1 MELSMQNLDAKK
13 LALMALRKKLRQLE
27 MATEGETSEQEENMS
42 DLSTDEK
49 GYSNQVE
56 DAREEADTMAAA
68 EGEDGEKEVSVE
80 MEIEGDTGGMEALY
94 KRMREDF
101 GSEPES
107 RKATGKK
114 VSMRGG
120 MSGMGAMKQAM
131 IMGKKKK

>member
-80 MEIEGDTGGMEALY
+80 MEIEGDMGGMEALY

-120 MSGMGAMKQAM
+120 MSSGMEAMQKVM
-131 IMGKKKK
+131 SKKKK

>member
-1 MELSMQNLDAKK
+1 MQNLDAKK

-27 MATEGETSEQEENMS
+27 METSGSSEEQASNMD

-56 DAREEADTMAAA
+56 DAREEADTMAAC

-80 MEIEGDTGGMEALY
+80 MELEGDTGGMEELY

-107 RKATGKK
+107 RKASGKK

-120 MSGMGAMKQAM
+120 MSSGMEAMQKVM
-131 IMGKKKK
+131 SKKKK

>member
-1 MELSMQNLDAKK
+1 MELIMQNLDAKK

-42 DLSTDEK
+42 GLSTDEK

-80 MEIEGDTGGMEALY
+80 MEIEGDMGGMEALY

-101 GSEPES
+101 GAEPES

-120 MSGMGAMKQAM
+120 MSSGMKAMQKVM
-131 IMGKKKK
+131 SKKKK

>member
-1 MELSMQNLDAKK
+1 
-13 LALMALRKKLRQLE
+13 
-27 MATEGETSEQEENMS
+27 MATEGETSEQDQNMG

-56 DAREEADTMAAA
+56 DAREEADTIAAC

-120 MSGMGAMKQAM
+120 MSSGMEAMQKVM
-131 IMGKKKK
+131 SKKKK

>member
-1 MELSMQNLDAKK
+1 MQNLDAKK

-27 MATEGETSEQEENMS
+27 MATEGETSEQDANMG

-49 GYSNQVE
+49 GYGNQVE
-56 DAREEADTMAAA
+56 DAREEADTIAAA

-120 MSGMGAMKQAM
+120 MSSGMEAMQKVM
-131 IMGKKKK
+131 SKKKK

>member
-1 MELSMQNLDAKK
+1 MQNLDAKK

-27 MATEGETSEQEENMS
+27 METSGASPEQASNMD

-49 GYSNQVE
+49 GYNNQVE

-68 EGEDGEKEVSVE
+68 EGEDGEKEVSIE
-80 MEIEGDTGGMEALY
+80 MEVEGEGAPSGGMEELY
-94 KRMREDF
+94 KRMKEDF
-101 GSEPES
+101 GAEPES

-120 MSGMGAMKQAM
+120 MSSGMEAMQKVM
-131 IMGKKKK
+131 SKKKK

>member
-1 MELSMQNLDAKK
+1 MELIMQNLDAKK

-27 MATEGETSEQEENMS
+27 MATEGETSEQDANLG

-120 MSGMGAMKQAM
+120 MSSGMEAMQKVM
-131 IMGKKKK
+131 SKKKK

>member
-1 MELSMQNLDAKK
+1 MQNLDAKK

-27 MATEGETSEQEENMS
+27 METSGASPEQASNMD

-49 GYSNQVE
+49 GYGNQVE

-94 KRMREDF
+94 KRMKEDF
-101 GSEPES
+101 GAESES
-107 RKATGKK
+107 RKATGQK
-114 VSMRGG
+114 VAMRGG
-120 MSGMGAMKQAM
+120 MNGGMAMHKAM
-131 IMGKKKK
+131 MMGKKKK

>member
-1 MELSMQNLDAKK
+1 MQNLDAKK

-27 MATEGETSEQEENMS
+27 MATEGETSEQDQNMG

-94 KRMREDF
+94 KRMKEDF
-101 GSEPES
+101 GAEPES

-120 MSGMGAMKQAM
+120 MNGMGAMKQAM

>member
-1 MELSMQNLDAKK
+1 MQNLDAKK

-27 MATEGETSEQEENMS
+27 METSGASPEQSSNMD

-49 GYSNQVE
+49 GFSNQVE
-56 DAREEADTMAAA
+56 DAREEADTIAAVD
-68 EGEDGEKEVSVE
+68 GEDGEKEVSVE

-120 MSGMGAMKQAM
+120 MSSGMEAMKQVM
-131 IMGKKKK
+131 SKKKK

>member
-1 MELSMQNLDAKK
+1 MELIMQNLDAKK

-80 MEIEGDTGGMEALY
+80 MEIEGDMGGMEALY

-101 GSEPES
+101 GAEPES

-120 MSGMGAMKQAM
+120 MSSGMEAMQKVM
-131 IMGKKKK
+131 SKKKK

>member
-1 MELSMQNLDAKK
+1 MQNLDAKK

-27 MATEGETSEQEENMS
+27 METAGSSEEQASNMD

-56 DAREEADTMAAA
+56 DAREEADTMAAC

-120 MSGMGAMKQAM
+120 MSSGMEAMQKVM
-131 IMGKKKK
+131 SKKKK

>member
-1 MELSMQNLDAKK
+1 MQNLDAKK

-27 MATEGETSEQEENMS
+27 METAGSSEEQASNMD

-56 DAREEADTMAAA
+56 DAREEADTMAAC

-80 MEIEGDTGGMEALY
+80 MELEGDTGGMEALY

-120 MSGMGAMKQAM
+120 MSSGMEAMQKVM
-131 IMGKKKK
+131 SKKKK

>member
-1 MELSMQNLDAKK
+1 MQNLDAKK

-27 MATEGETSEQEENMS
+27 LETSGASPEQSSNMD

-49 GYSNQVE
+49 GFSNQVE

-94 KRMREDF
+94 KRMKEDF
-101 GSEPES
+101 GAEPES

-120 MSGMGAMKQAM
+120 MSSGMEAMQKVM
-131 IMGKKKK
+131 SKKKK

>member
-1 MELSMQNLDAKK
+1 MELIMQNLDAKK

-27 MATEGETSEQEENMS
+27 MATEGETSEQDANMG

-101 GSEPES
+101 GAEPES

-120 MSGMGAMKQAM
+120 MCGAEAM
-131 IMGKKKK
+131 QKVIGKKKK

>member
-1 MELSMQNLDAKK
+1 MQNLDAKK

-42 DLSTDEK
+42 GLSTDEK

-80 MEIEGDTGGMEALY
+80 MEIEGDMGGMEALY

-101 GSEPES
+101 GAEPES

-120 MSGMGAMKQAM
+120 MSSGMKAMQKVM
-131 IMGKKKK
+131 SKKKK

>member
-1 MELSMQNLDAKK
+1 MELIMQNLDAKK

-80 MEIEGDTGGMEALY
+80 MEIEGDMGGMEALY

-120 MSGMGAMKQAM
+120 MSSGMEAMQKVM
-131 IMGKKKK
+131 SKKKK

>member
-1 MELSMQNLDAKK
+1 MQNLDAKK

-27 MATEGETSEQEENMS
+27 METAGSSEEQASNMD

-56 DAREEADTMAAA
+56 DAREEADTMAAC

-80 MEIEGDTGGMEALY
+80 MELEGDTGGMEELY

-120 MSGMGAMKQAM
+120 MSSGMEAMQKVM
-131 IMGKKKK
+131 SKKKK

>member
-1 MELSMQNLDAKK
+1 MQNLDAKK

-80 MEIEGDTGGMEALY
+80 MEIEGDMGGMEALY

-101 GSEPES
+101 GAEPES

-120 MSGMGAMKQAM
+120 MSSGMEAMQKVM
-131 IMGKKKK
+131 SKKKK

>member
-1 MELSMQNLDAKK
+1 MQNLDAKK

-27 MATEGETSEQEENMS
+27 MATEGESSEQDENMG

-80 MEIEGDTGGMEALY
+80 MEIEGDEGGMEALY

-107 RKATGKK
+107 RKASGKK
-114 VSMRGG
+114 VAMRGG
-120 MSGMGAMKQAM
+120 MNGAGAMKQAM

>member
-1 MELSMQNLDAKK
+1 MQNLDAKK

-27 MATEGETSEQEENMS
+27 LETSGASPEQSSNMD

-49 GYSNQVE
+49 GFSNQVE

-94 KRMREDF
+94 KRMKEDF
-101 GSEPES
+101 GAEPES

-120 MSGMGAMKQAM
+120 MSSGMEAMQKVS
-131 IMGKKKK
+131 KKKK

>member
-1 MELSMQNLDAKK
+1 MQNLDAKK

-27 MATEGETSEQEENMS
+27 MATEGETSEQDQNMG

-56 DAREEADTMAAA
+56 DAREEADTIAAC

-120 MSGMGAMKQAM
+120 MSSGMEAMQKVM
-131 IMGKKKK
+131 SKKKK

>member
-1 MELSMQNLDAKK
+1 MQNLDAKK

-27 MATEGETSEQEENMS
+27 LETNGEPSEGPLG

-56 DAREEADTMAAA
+56 DAREEAEVISAVD
-68 EGEDGEKEVSVE
+68 GEDGEKEVSIE
-80 MEIEGDTGGMEALY
+80 MEVEGPSDGMEELY

-101 GSEPES
+101 GAEPES
-107 RKATGKK
+107 RKVAGKK

-120 MSGMGAMKQAM
+120 MCSGAEAMQKV
-131 IMGKKKK
+131 IGKKKK

>member
-1 MELSMQNLDAKK
+1 
-13 LALMALRKKLRQLE
+13 MALRKKLRQLE

-80 MEIEGDTGGMEALY
+80 MEIEGDMGGMEALY

-120 MSGMGAMKQAM
+120 MSSGMEAMQKVM
-131 IMGKKKK
+131 SKKKK

>member
-1 MELSMQNLDAKK
+1 
-13 LALMALRKKLRQLE
+13 MALRKKLRQLE

-80 MEIEGDTGGMEALY
+80 MEIEGDMGGMEALY

-120 MSGMGAMKQAM
+120 MNGMGAMKQAM

>member
-1 MELSMQNLDAKK
+1 MQNLDAKK

-27 MATEGETSEQEENMS
+27 MATEGETSEQDANLG

-120 MSGMGAMKQAM
+120 MSSGMEAMQKVM
-131 IMGKKKK
+131 SKKKK

>member
-1 MELSMQNLDAKK
+1 
-13 LALMALRKKLRQLE
+13 
-27 MATEGETSEQEENMS
+27 
-42 DLSTDEK
+42 
-49 GYSNQVE
+49 
-56 DAREEADTMAAA
+56 
-68 EGEDGEKEVSVE
+68 
-80 MEIEGDTGGMEALY
+80 MEALY

>member
-1 MELSMQNLDAKK
+1 MQNLDAKK

-80 MEIEGDTGGMEALY
+80 MEIEGDMGGMEALY

-120 MSGMGAMKQAM
+120 MSSGMEAMQKVM
-131 IMGKKKK
+131 SKKKK

>member
-1 MELSMQNLDAKK
+1 MELIMQNLDAKK

-68 EGEDGEKEVSVE
+68 EGEDGENEVSVE
-80 MEIEGDTGGMEALY
+80 MEIEGDMGGMEALY

-120 MSGMGAMKQAM
+120 MSSGMEAMQKVM
-131 IMGKKKK
+131 SKKKK

>member
-1 MELSMQNLDAKK
+1 
-13 LALMALRKKLRQLE
+13 MALRKKLRQLE
-27 MATEGETSEQEENMS
+27 LETSGASPEQSSNMD
-42 DLSTDEK
+42 DLCTDEK
-49 GYSNQVE
+49 GFSNQVE

-94 KRMREDF
+94 KRMKEDF
-101 GSEPES
+101 GAEPES

-120 MSGMGAMKQAM
+120 MSSGMEAMQKVM
-131 IMGKKKK
+131 SKKKK

>member
-1 MELSMQNLDAKK
+1 MQNLDAKK

-27 MATEGETSEQEENMS
+27 METSGSSEEQASNMD

-120 MSGMGAMKQAM
+120 MSSGMEAMQKVM
-131 IMGKKKK
+131 SKKKK

>member
-1 MELSMQNLDAKK
+1 MELIMQNLDAKK

-27 MATEGETSEQEENMS
+27 METSGASPEQASNMD

-49 GYSNQVE
+49 GFSNQVE
-56 DAREEADTMAAA
+56 DAREEADTIAAS

-80 MEIEGDTGGMEALY
+80 MELEGDTGGMEALY

-120 MSGMGAMKQAM
+120 MSSGMEAMQKVM
-131 IMGKKKK
+131 SKKKK